1 MQIALTAPSCA
12 VALAARGSS
21 SKPSTSA
28 SNSDA
33 ALQFAR
39 CMRAHGV
46 NNPLY
51 KSAENACQ
59 HYFSRAAGGGSPSQ
73 SQSGGGGS

>member
-1 MQIALTAPSCA
+1 
-12 VALAARGSS
+12 
-21 SKPSTSA
+21 
-28 SNSDA
+28 
-33 ALQFAR
+33 
-39 CMRAHGV
+39 MRAHGV

-73 SQSGGGGS
+73 SQTGVGGS